1 MTDLAF
7 YFPTWR
13 TINVYFNQLK
23 ARGPGNDLCHS
34 PYTVDVEGIARD
46 GIFAHFDT
54 LSHGV
59 LVQNVTDDP
68 EFAGLASPNE
78 AFPGRI
84 RTGDINADGYTDIIA
99 SIKFNSGKT
108 DTLILVNNDNG
119 GFNVQ
124 GTDYDSISEFSK
136 NSVLATM
143 ADVDE
148 NGILDVLLVVEST
161 TATPRFVVKTIY
173 NNIVQDSF
181 YLKAVI
187 VNADSSQKYY
197 GDASIGPAFR
207 CVVTDLKDDQF
218 VIVGNH
224 AIVSRLHS
232 EPVDS
237 KRLRSAADEL
247 RVHGNRSQQQLHRAV
262 HSEPR
267 LAGKL
272 PPRDLPGK
280 F

>member
-1 MTDLAF
+1 MTDLVF

-13 TINVYFNQLK
+13 TINVFFNKLN

-34 PYTVDVEGIARD
+34 PYTVDVEAIARD
-46 GIFAHFDT
+46 GIFAHFDQ
-54 LSHGV
+54 LSHDV

-68 EFAGLASPNE
+68 NFIGLASPNE

-99 SIKFNSGKT
+99 SIELSGGKT
-108 DTLILVNNDNG
+108 DTIIMVNNDKG
-119 GFNVQ
+119 GFDVQ
-124 GTDYDSISEFSK
+124 GTDYDSIGEFSK

-148 NGILDVLLVVEST
+148 NGILDVLLVVKSST
-161 TATPRFVVKTIY
+161 ASPQFVVKTIY

-218 VIVGNH
+218 VLVGTCSFG
-224 AIVSRLHS
+224 ILT
-232 EPVDS
+232 
-237 KRLRSAADEL
+237 SA
-247 RVHGNRSQQQLHRAV
+247 QLT
-262 HSEPR
+262 S
-267 LAGKL
+267 
-272 PPRDLPGK
+272 
-280 F
+280 